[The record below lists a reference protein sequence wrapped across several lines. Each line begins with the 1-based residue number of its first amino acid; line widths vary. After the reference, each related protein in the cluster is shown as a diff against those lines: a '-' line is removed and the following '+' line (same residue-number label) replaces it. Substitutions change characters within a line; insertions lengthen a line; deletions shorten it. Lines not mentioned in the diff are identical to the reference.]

1 MIEILGTPMTDGMVI
16 GDACGAVVGAVIISF
31 VLYVVAKI
39 KHSTDILDAENAA
52 KLAGEAYPEYK
63 VKKAN
68 VWYKGYKLGM
78 ISCFLLA
85 LGVGFGTGVLGVHL
99 GWTDGAI
106 EVGALGAVAALAGGL
121 LLDRYMVHPIADGKF
136 VEKVETPLVDAFLN
150 PAPETPDEGGEAALI
165 ELARR
170 LKAEGKI

>member
-1 MIEILGTPMTDGMVI
+1 MIEIFGTPMTDGMII
-16 GDACGAVVGAVIISF
+16 GDAAGTVVGAVIIAF

-52 KLAGEAYPEYK
+52 KLAGEAYPDYK

-85 LGVGFGTGVLGVHL
+85 LGVGFSTGVLGVHL

-136 VEKVETPLVDAFLN
+136 VEKVETPLIEAFLN
-150 PAPETPDEGGEAALI
+150 PGVADAAEGDEAALI
-165 ELARR
+165 ELARK
-170 LKAEGKI
+170 LKAQGKI